1 MTDKSSCSKLKENSG
16 CRAVVELL
24 PGMHEAIGLDSGP
37 GRPGE
42 EERLSKVETR
52 SVTIY
57 WENVGGCRVGEEGRL
72 SSGCLLK
79 ASCLYFCSG
88 PFQKTLILRVA
99 GEPPVMLIFRCLKT
113 AFLDPGSR

>member
-16 CRAVVELL
+16 CRAVAELL
-24 PGMHEAIGLDSGP
+24 PGMHEAIGLDSDT
-37 GRPGE
+37 GRPCE

-52 SVTIY
+52 SVTIH
-57 WENVGGCRVGEEGRL
+57 WENVGGGCRVGEEGRL

-88 PFQKTLILRVA
+88 AFA
-99 GEPPVMLIFRCLKT
+99 GVY
-113 AFLDPGSR
+113 S